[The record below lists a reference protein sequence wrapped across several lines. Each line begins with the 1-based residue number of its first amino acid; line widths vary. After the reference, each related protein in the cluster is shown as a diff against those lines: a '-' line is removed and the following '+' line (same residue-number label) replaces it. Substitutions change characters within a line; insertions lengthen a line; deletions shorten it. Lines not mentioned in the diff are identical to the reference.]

1 MYLYHTVLETA
12 ISYVILKIYVVQ
24 PQFKENKTKTMPN
37 NKERINI
44 NKEHKKLTFSDH
56 DIQFLKNPQNIMLL

>member
-12 ISYVILKIYVVQ
+12 ISYVSLKIYVVQ
-24 PQFKENKTKTMPN
+24 PQCKENKTKTMPN